1 MPDLNVV
8 SFGVACSVAFFVS
21 ILGGLSG
28 FGVGLALPVFL
39 VPVVGIAN
47 VVPVMAVAMIF
58 NNGSRVIAFGQQIQ
72 WSNAKRIL
80 AVGLPACIAGAYSY
94 TLLPT
99 RWIAL
104 ILGSFLLLSVPLRRI
119 LKNANLHLNHSQEV
133 FAGAI
138 FGYLNGGLTGTG
150 ILLVSILMSAGV
162 TGAALVASDAIV
174 SVVMG
179 VSKILIFGGFAGL
192 DAKLAIIG
200 VLVGLFTVPGAF
212 VARWLLKQMPAGVHA
227 WLMEAIVIIGA
238 VVMIWR
244 VK

>member
-8 SFGVACSVAFFVS
+8 SFAIACSIAFLVS

-47 VVPVMAVAMIF
+47 VVPVMAVSMIF
-58 NNGSRVIAFGQQIQ
+58 NNGSRVVAFWQEIQ
-72 WSNAKRIL
+72 WPNAKRIL
-80 AVGLPACIAGAYSY
+80 VVGLPACIAGAYSY

-104 ILGSFLLLSVPLRRI
+104 LLGSFLLISVPLRRI
-119 LKNANLHLNHSQEV
+119 LKKASLHLNHSQEV
-133 FAGAI
+133 VAGAV

-150 ILLVSILMSAGV
+150 VLLISILMSAGV

-174 SVVMG
+174 SVIMG
-179 VSKILIFGGFAGL
+179 ISKILIFGSLSAL

-200 VLVGLFTVPGAF
+200 VFVGLFTVPGAF
-212 VARWLLKQMPAGVHA
+212 VARWLLKKIPAGVHA
-227 WLMEAIVIIGA
+227 WFMEAIVVIGA
-238 VVMIWR
+238 IVMIWR
-244 VK
+244 VE